1 MGEAA
6 KLAAAVAV
14 APQRYTLS
22 GRKRTEPEKFIAE
35 SSRESNDREDSI
47 RSEARRGGTGQAARP
62 VAQLDRDNG
71 DELRIW
77 PSSTAAAKAFDVS
90 VVNIEAALTSH
101 PFIAYGFKW
110 QYHRPERPR
119 GR

>member
-47 RSEARRGGTGQAARP
+47 RSEARRGALC
-62 VAQLDRDNG
+62 VSFVDYL
-71 DELRIW
+71 
-77 PSSTAAAKAFDVS
+77 PSASPRASAS
-90 VVNIEAALTSH
+90 VVLCVYQLL
-101 PFIAYGFKW
+101 FF
-110 QYHRPERPR
+110 
-119 GR
+119 